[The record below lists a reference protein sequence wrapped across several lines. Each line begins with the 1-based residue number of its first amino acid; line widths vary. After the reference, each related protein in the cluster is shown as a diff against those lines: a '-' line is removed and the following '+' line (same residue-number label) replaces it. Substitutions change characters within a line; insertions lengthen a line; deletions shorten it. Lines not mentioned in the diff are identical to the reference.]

1 MKYIII
7 FSLCFLSI
15 YDCFSQEK
23 KEKNYF
29 SSAFGVQFSG
39 KGDMTGF
46 NLNLGYKKNIN
57 KYFNTSINF
66 ENYNYRDINLSS
78 RSKSSFNLQALLGSQ
93 LNLGKISS
101 ISLMVGPYL
110 SRNNEH
116 FLTGGDSI
124 YRLGT
129 KDGSIILIPPGSA
142 YVYKY
147 TSVGY
152 ALQLNYF
159 IKAFKNARLGPVLQ
173 YENDNYSSSV
183 LAFRLGFEVG
193 L

>member
-1 MKYIII
+1 MK
-7 FSLCFLSI
+7 
-15 YDCFSQEK
+15 DCISQEK
-23 KEKNYF
+23 KEKSYF

-39 KGDMTGF
+39 KGDMAGF
-46 NLNLGYKKNIN
+46 NLNLGYKKDIN
-57 KYFNTSINF
+57 KYLSTSFNF
-66 ENYNYRDINLSS
+66 ENYNYRDINTSS
-78 RSKSSFNLQALLGSQ
+78 RSKSSFNLQALFGHQ
-93 LNLGKISS
+93 LILGKRSS
-101 ISLMVGPYL
+101 ITFMAGPYL

-116 FLTGGDSI
+116 FLTGENEI

-129 KDGSIILIPPGSA
+129 KDGNVILIPPSSA
-142 YVYKY
+142 YIYKY
-147 TSVGY
+147 TSIGY

-159 IKAFKNARLGPVLQ
+159 VKVFRNARIGPVLQ